1 MARRSQP
8 RGRMLRRLALLLI
21 AVGLV
26 AVIPSPPAA
35 QTECIV
41 LDDFSK
47 ATVGE
52 FPTGWKPRKDE
63 GAKIYIVR
71 EEEGRRFLRADS
83 REEGIQAAYEVD
95 AWDLARYPVL
105 VWSWRPREFPKGA
118 DEKAGKNDSV
128 LAVYM
133 LVPHSQIRGP
143 KAVKYI
149 WSQGVP
155 VGTLLTSNSD
165 LTKVRV
171 LRSGTAGLNK
181 WTEERVNVL
190 ADYRKRFGESATP
203 KPAGIAVLT
212 DSDDTKSSAS
222 GDYANFRACRK

>member
-1 MARRSQP
+1 MALCLHPCRRMP
-8 RGRMLRRLALLLI
+8 RLPTLLCLAI
-21 AVGLV
+21 ALV
-26 AVIPSPPAA
+26 ALSPTPPAA
-35 QTECIV
+35 QPECMT

-47 ATVGE
+47 ATVGQ
-52 FPTGWKPRKDE
+52 FPTGWKPRQDE
-63 GAKIYIVR
+63 GADVYAVH
-71 EEEGRRFLRADS
+71 EEGALRFLRAVS
-83 REEGIQAAYEVD
+83 RGIGVQAAREID
-95 AWDLARYPVL
+95 SWDLATYPVL
-105 VWSWRPREFPKGA
+105 AWSWRPREFPKGG

-149 WSQGVP
+149 WSERVP
-155 VGTLLTSNSD
+155 VGTQLTSNSD
-165 LTKVRV
+165 LTQVRV

-190 ADYRKRFGESATP
+190 ADYRKRFGESGTP

-212 DSDDTKSSAS
+212 DSDDTKSTAS
-222 GDYANFRACRK
+222 GDYAKFRACRK

>member
-1 MARRSQP
+1 MALPLQP
-8 RGRMLRRLALLLI
+8 RGGMLRRLTLLLV

-26 AVIPSPPAA
+26 AVMPSPPAA
-35 QTECIV
+35 QPECIV
-41 LDDFSK
+41 LDDFSR
-47 ATVGE
+47 AAVGQ
-52 FPTGWKPRKDE
+52 FPEGWKPRKDE
-63 GAKIYIVR
+63 GAKIYTVR
-71 EEEGRRFLRADS
+71 EEDGRRFLRADS
-83 REEGIQAAYEVD
+83 REEGIQAAHEVD
-95 AWDLARYPVL
+95 AWDLATYPVL

-118 DEKAGKNDSV
+118 DERTDKNDSV

-149 WSQGVP
+149 WSQRVP

-165 LTKVRV
+165 LTQVRV
-171 LRSGTAGLNK
+171 LRSGAAGLNK

-190 ADYRKRFGESATP
+190 ADYRKRFRESGTP

-212 DSDDTKSSAS
+212 DSDDTKSSSS